1 MKDLLSAVSGC
12 DYLHIFQQKKIYVSK
27 LHTDMKYKI
36 VRWLCL
42 TKDNN
47 MNHAPTIY

>member
-1 MKDLLSAVSGC
+1 MKDLFPAVNGYG
-12 DYLHIFQQKKIYVSK
+12 YLHIFQQRIYVSK
-27 LHTDMKYKI
+27 LHTDMEYKI

-47 MNHAPTIY
+47 MTCAPTVY